1 MAGVADMHDPFV
13 WAACARFA
21 ALPEDVAQ
29 RVSAPGGGGAFLVL
43 VYDAPPEA
51 RRAVPQLVERGGG
64 LGAPQL
70 GKPGLLGRTR
80 RVLGCSTHCR
90 RAPEPAQ
97 TPRGAANS

>member
-1 MAGVADMHDPFV
+1 MAGVADVHDPFV

-51 RRAVPQLVERGGG
+51 RRAVLQPVGRRGGFG
-64 LGAPQL
+64 SATVRQ
-70 GKPGLLGRTR
+70 PGLLGRIR
-80 RVLGCSTHCR
+80 RFDGLLLHSRG
-90 RAPEPAQ
+90 APELL
-97 TPRGAANS
+97 RGL